1 MYGDKRFRI
10 WDIRWTFI
18 KLVGYVIHKTFRQ
31 KREVTGETVIKTF
44 SGSKCLKA
52 ELPHHKVSSG
62 NKL

>member
-1 MYGDKRFRI
+1 M
-10 WDIRWTFI
+10 DIRWTFI

-44 SGSKCLKA
+44 SWSKCLKA